1 MTAALW
7 NHLLEMA
14 LLGAFA
20 ATIGS
25 LAGLGGGFIVAPALR
40 LLFDVP
46 PDEAAATSLVLV
58 LANVLSASVAFVR
71 QGRVDLR
78 LAAIVGV
85 AAIPTSILGAFA
97 VRHADGT
104 SFDLLYAGMLAFF
117 ALTLLRRGPQG
128 TIGRIARVPGSH
140 ERVFAD
146 RVDGITYRYVENVP
160 LAAGTGLVTGFLS
173 SFFGIG
179 GGTVVVPVFI
189 RFFAMPAHVVSATSH
204 LIILFSTPFG
214 VAAHA
219 YAGDIVWGDA
229 VPLALGGLV
238 GGQAGAWI
246 SKRLSGVVL
255 VRIVAIVL
263 GAASASLFFQHVG
276 ALWIAHH

>member
-1 MTAALW
+1 MAAARRRRRDDRLARGPRRRF
-7 NHLLEMA
+7 HRRTRA
-14 LLGAFA
+14 Y
-20 ATIGS
+20 GS
-25 LAGLGGGFIVAPALR
+25 LFG
-40 LLFDVP
+40 VP
-46 PDEAAATSLVLV
+46 HRTKRPRTSLVLV

-179 GGTVVVPVFI
+179 GGTVVVPVLI

-204 LIILFSTPFG
+204 VIILFSTPFG

-219 YAGDIVWGDA
+219 YAGDIVWGDRFDDRR
-229 VPLALGGLV
+229 VTDLTI
-238 GGQAGAWI
+238 AG
-246 SKRLSGVVL
+246 
-255 VRIVAIVL
+255 
-263 GAASASLFFQHVG
+263 
-276 ALWIAHH
+276 